1 MIKTIKHEIK
11 KYFKDIKQLLSC
23 PRSMKSAFI
32 AELQSRIDELGEGGD
47 LTLEN
52 IMLEFGTPDQIARNF
67 DTYENLKD
75 LKIKALKYKKKQI
88 FIVGLLSVLI
98 FVLIMVLIYLCKNH
112 FGETFIMN
120 YQI

>member
-1 MIKTIKHEIK
+1 MNKTIKHEIK

-32 AELQSRIDELGEGGD
+32 AELQLRIDELGEGGD

-88 FIVGLLSVLI
+88 FIVGLLSVIIL
-98 FVLIMVLIYLCKNH
+98 VLIVVLLYLYFNR
-112 FGETFIMN
+112 FGMSLVTRHPF
-120 YQI
+120 

>member
-52 IMLEFGTPDQIARNF
+52 IMLEFGTPTR
-67 DTYENLKD
+67 
-75 LKIKALKYKKKQI
+75 
-88 FIVGLLSVLI
+88 
-98 FVLIMVLIYLCKNH
+98 
-112 FGETFIMN
+112 
-120 YQI
+120 

>member
-1 MIKTIKHEIK
+1 MNKTIKHEIK

-47 LTLEN
+47 LMLEN

-88 FIVGLLSVLI
+88 FIVGLLSVIIL
-98 FVLIMVLIYLCKNH
+98 VLIVVLLYLYFNR
-112 FGETFIMN
+112 FGMSLVTRHPF
-120 YQI
+120 

>member
-1 MIKTIKHEIK
+1 MNKTIKHEIK

-88 FIVGLLSVLI
+88 FIVGLLSVIIL
-98 FVLIMVLIYLCKNH
+98 VLIVVLLYLYFNR
-112 FGETFIMN
+112 FGMSLVTRHPF
-120 YQI
+120 